1 MMSKHLE
8 DKCDPGGDWQDFVAF
23 VWFQAQLIFWCMSF
37 YVVVQLVYSFTG
49 RWI

>member
-23 VWFQAQLIFWCMSF
+23 VCFQAQLIFWCMSL
-37 YVVVQLVYSFTG
+37 YVAVQLVHSFTG
-49 RWI
+49 RLI